1 MTAFRLHVCRKALPG
16 LRKRPRCRPTA
27 CPLQCDNGPV
37 ATPGGPYGKTKN
49 IRIFAMMSKRIVNQ
63 QYTKNSKKR
72 HFSGRNYGNQRPSH
86 LTHVNVKVF
95 MMRLSHIYDVNLHT
109 LNAVPLFGPHVQR
122 CHYPIREQPF

>member
-1 MTAFRLHVCRKALPG
+1 MTVFRLHVCRKALPG
-16 LRKRPRCRPTA
+16 LRKRPHCRPTA

-63 QYTKNSKKR
+63 QYTKNSKNAIFPAEITGIR
-72 HFSGRNYGNQRPSH
+72 DRRI

>member
-1 MTAFRLHVCRKALPG
+1 MTVFRLHVCRKALPR

-63 QYTKNSKKR
+63 QYTKNSKNAI
-72 HFSGRNYGNQRPSH
+72 FPAEITEIRNRRI